1 VLFGILSRAAVLMG
15 SGVVTGA
22 AVVLFVAWLWGEDI
36 APLVLW
42 LAVTA
47 AVMLATGLLASLVP
61 ARRALSISPTD
72 ALKEV

>member
-1 VLFGILSRAAVLMG
+1 VLL
-15 SGVVTGA
+15 T
-22 AVVLFVAWLWGEDI
+22 AWLWGEDI
-36 APLVLW
+36 AQFVLW

-72 ALKEV
+72 ALKEI